1 VSNHHAVVIDDK
13 VANLEVMSVLL
24 EKEAV
29 SCTTIESPRYVLNT
43 LASLARV
50 DVVFLDLEFPNDD
63 GFDILNTLKSDSKL
77 GNVPIVAYTVHTSE
91 IDAARRAGFHSFLG
105 KPLNAQHFS
114 DQLRRILN
122 NIPVWEI

>member
-1 VSNHHAVVIDDK
+1 MSHHHAVVIDDK
-13 VANLEVMSVLL
+13 LANLEVMSVLL

-29 SCTTIESPRYVLNT
+29 SCTTIESPRLVLNT
-43 LASLARV
+43 LSALARV

-77 GNVPIVAYTVHTSE
+77 GTIPIVAYTVHTSE

-105 KPLNAQHFS
+105 KPLNAQHFG